1 MFKRCPK
8 CDYEWI
14 HRADFLYDPDLKLI
28 GYQVNFKALAA
39 GIFLFNHDCK
49 GTLAIPAAEFLDLY
63 HGPIFKERATG
74 TQHCPGFCLHE
85 NDLVPCPVR
94 CECVYV
100 REILQVI
107 RKWPKKVIA

>member
-8 CDYEWI
+8 CHFEWQQ
-14 HRADFLYDPDLKLI
+14 RTDFLEEPGLQVI
-28 GYQVNFKALAA
+28 GYQVNFDALAA

-49 GTLAIPAAEFLDLY
+49 GTLAIPAAEFLDLH
-63 HGPIFKERATG
+63 HGPIFKERATDSP
-74 TQHCPGFCLHE
+74 HCPGYCLHE
-85 NDLVPCPVR
+85 DELDPCPVR

-107 RKWPKKVIA
+107 KQWPKKVIA